1 MKYYFTSKPGE
12 KVQFLGT
19 LPEIPD
25 LFFQHG
31 IEAANIRKDY
41 SYIYGSPF
49 SNVRF
54 GRGSLP
60 EDSFCVKGSIPDPE
74 MQLARDFKSYLLD
87 TGFVISG
94 EAIAIDSFSLNILHM
109 IR

>member
-1 MKYYFTSKPGE
+1 M
-12 KVQFLGT
+12 
-19 LPEIPD
+19 
-25 LFFQHG
+25 

-60 EDSFCVKGSIPDPE
+60 AYKDSFCVKGSIPDPE
-74 MQLARDFKSYLLD
+74 MQLAQDFKSYLLD

-94 EAIAIDSFSLNILHM
+94 EATANRFLLTEHPSYDSYGFYF
-109 IR
+109 